1 MTTTTADLRTLDQ
14 IRAGIRHDARGM
26 HDRRVARRAVT
37 TATYRRRLRHDPD
50 IQARVEA
57 AVVADEWK
65 ALAAERRRR
74 AAA

>member
-1 MTTTTADLRTLDQ
+1 MTATTASLRTLDQ

-50 IQARVEA
+50 IQARIEA
-57 AVVADEWK
+57 AVVADEW
-65 ALAAERRRR
+65 ARIAAERERE
-74 AAA
+74 AAS